1 MPRTTALSFFF
12 IGHFDL
18 FPTIHLAS
26 FFTASVFTLIRFLSY
41 FPEDNSGASN
51 TLISP
56 SVVFL

>member
-1 MPRTTALSFFF
+1 M
-12 IGHFDL
+12 GHFDL